1 MNSLRSYAI
10 QALVA
15 AGSLILVMG
24 TPALPQA
31 LSGTLKKVQESK
43 KFVIGYREASFP
55 FAYYDDAKKPV
66 GFAVELC
73 TRIGEAGE
81 EGAESA
87 RDRDSISSGKCPDA
101 DPSSHEWDH

>member
-15 AGSLILVMG
+15 AGSLMFVMG

-73 TRIGEAGE
+73 TRIGEAVKKE
-81 EGAESA
+81 LN
-87 RDRDSISSGKCPDA
+87 
-101 DPSSHEWDH
+101 